1 MLGEIISR
9 SRSKKTS
16 PPKLPRET
24 RKLKPV
30 SKDQLPK
37 KKKEEE
43 EEEEEEKEVRGEEG
57 REGLRQRSV
66 DDKVKLC

>member
-37 KKKEEE
+37 KK

>member
-43 EEEEEEKEVRGEEG
+43 EEEEKEVRGEEG